1 MEKSSAQSSAQ
12 SSAKIAHINEKSS
25 AHNKRNYKRY
35 KNFECKICAY
45 ITSNITNHKKHL
57 KTKKHLRK
65 MSGKKEGINYV
76 RKCKMCEIEYTSK
89 SSYYRH
95 KRKCTFLIEENK
107 KLKME
112 IMKQENKNLKNL
124 NEILLGQLKTVKK
137 KSETVNNITNSN
149 NVINNQNTNNISI
162 NMYLNEHCKNAMNLT
177 DFVKNIQLQLSDIIP
192 ESNYID
198 CVSNILI
205 KNLKDLQPTERPI
218 HCCDAKRLQFYV
230 KDGETWEKD
239 VNKIDTSI
247 DDIHT
252 KQYNLLHKFDE
263 NNKNNNEDTF
273 LERQKIANIVHEAS
287 LGDKKG
293 INDAI
298 KRKIKETV
306 DFKMNIEKVD

>member
-1 MEKSSAQSSAQ
+1 MKKVAPKSSTCSAQSSAQ
-12 SSAKIAHINEKSS
+12 SSAQKKMKH
-25 AHNKRNYKRY
+25 KRFQKY
-35 KNFECKICAY
+35 ECVLCAY
-45 ITSNITNHKKHL
+45 STSNITNYKKHL
-57 KTKKHLRK
+57 KTKKHLK
-65 MSGKKEGINYV
+65 KADGKSVGKVGTLGKQKSSLGRVYL
-76 RKCKMCEIEYTSK
+76 CEYCDTEYGSK
-89 SSYYRH
+89 SSFYRH
-95 KRKCTFLIEENK
+95 KKECDLIQEIK
-107 KLKME
+107 KLKKSE
-112 IMKQENKNLKNL
+112 KNL
-124 NEILLGQLKTVKK
+124 NNIIDTQKQFVKMATETN
-137 KSETVNNITNSN
+137 KSINMTNSN

-177 DFVKNIQLQLSDIIP
+177 DFVKNIKLQLSDIIP

-218 HCCDAKRLQFYV
+218 HCSDPKRLQFYV
-230 KDGETWEKD
+230 KDGESWEKD
-239 VNKIDTSI
+239 VDKIDTSI

-252 KQYNLLHKFDE
+252 KQFDLLHKFDE
-263 NNKNNNEDTF
+263 NNKNNTEDTF

-306 DFKMNIEKVD
+306 DFKMNIENVD